1 MTRYHQTHLD
11 SPLGPLRLLATDHGL
26 AGVYFSDHK
35 NVPQRVTQESP
46 THPVLLQTQAE
57 LREYF
62 SGERRRFDLPLDP
75 QGTPF
80 QHRVWS
86 ALRDI
91 PFGLRRSYGE
101 LARQM
106 GAPDAS
112 RAVGRANGLNPLS
125 IIVPCHRV
133 VASNGKLTGY
143 AGGLWAKEWLLEHE
157 ASVAPLSEL
166 TRP

>member
-1 MTRYHQTHLD
+1 MTSYHETHMD
-11 SPLGPLRLLATDHGL
+11 SPLGPLRLLANERGL
-26 AGVYFSDHK
+26 AGVYFSEHK
-35 NVPQRVTQESP
+35 NVPQRVTQESS
-46 THPVLLQTQAE
+46 THPILLQTQNE

-62 SGERRRFDLPLDP
+62 AGERQRFDLPLDP

-80 QHRVWS
+80 QHRVWL

-91 PFGLRRSYGE
+91 PFGQLRSYGE
-101 LARQM
+101 LARQLDS
-106 GAPDAS
+106 PNAS

-143 AGGLWAKEWLLEHE
+143 AGGLPAKEWLLEHE